1 MFCLSIDI
9 KGIINLGPK
18 ALIMFF
24 AATLGIIIGG
34 PLALWLVGQI
44 RPDVFGGDAPDA
56 LWRGLSA
63 CVVREAIY
71 TAGYLGLAPI
81 ATESLVKSV
90 DYFKARFVCSLFYT
104 TTPWFRS
111 RRAATFR
118 DSS

>member
-1 MFCLSIDI
+1 MYGTTLKRGLDS
-9 KGIINLGPK
+9 
-18 ALIMFF
+18 A
-24 AATLGIIIGG
+24 AATIKAIASEHG
-34 PLALWLVGQI
+34 AL
-44 RPDVFGGDAPDA
+44 A